1 MKNQLRPIS
10 DFQGSMA
17 LRAYESLKDAILTL
31 KFKPGELL
39 KKPAICIEL
48 DISRSPLAD
57 ALSRLALD
65 NLVSIIPQAGTYV
78 AKISMEEI
86 REAAFLREALE
97 LAAVNHVAPQIT
109 NQQLQQAR
117 RSLRA
122 QVAAVDDR
130 DLTQFYQLDE
140 EFHEMLLSFTGYPRV
155 AGLAQSSWLHVNR
168 ARKLL
173 LPKSGRLEETLQEH
187 QNIIVALEARNNE
200 LAIQQMSYH
209 LNQIIEIMEK
219 MYLDTQDLFQ
229 TNKGAIKWRS

>member
-1 MKNQLRPIS
+1 MNSVKNQLRPLS

-122 QVAAVDDR
+122 QVAAIDDR

-155 AGLAQSSWLHVNR
+155 AGMAKSSWIHVNR

-173 LPKSGRLEETLQEH
+173 LPLSSRLDDALKEH
-187 QNIIVALEARNNE
+187 GNIVDALEARNAE
-200 LAIQQMSYH
+200 MAVQAMSHH
-209 LNQIIEIMEK
+209 LNQLIKIMQD
-219 MYLDTQDLFQ
+219 MYLRQPNLF
-229 TNKGAIKWRS
+229 TINER